1 MICEEVVGSGSAS
14 AAVRTPGVHRF
25 FFYPS
30 MQHLMKSGLSH
41 PATPLVHGAEILTIL
56 TSPSHLG
63 PYLYPRHPSRFS
75 LFHPSPQYGT
85 NCLASTCHSQYITEA
100 TRPEGA
106 QEEPKDM
113 LTALP
118 PLPET
123 SVSRASPVTPIP
135 KDPTP
140 HTEGRLLQGRYT
152 VPHKDF
158 SGNLISAGR
167 FSRTCPSSRREA
179 QCRELKK
186 KGGDPARERRL
197 RTGLRLSGA
206 QGSTE
211 IERGCRLCLAWKAA
225 TLGWVLRLGKACV
238 SEISGPDDLRSR
250 GYVILAGTRD

>member
-1 MICEEVVGSGSAS
+1 MELK
-14 AAVRTPGVHRF
+14 F
-25 FFYPS
+25 
-30 MQHLMKSGLSH
+30 
-41 PATPLVHGAEILTIL
+41 
-56 TSPSHLG
+56 SPSSPALHTLAHTCTLG
-63 PYLYPRHPSRFS
+63 IPAGSPSS
-75 LFHPSPQYGT
+75 TPSPQYGT

-167 FSRTCPSSRREA
+167 FSRACPSSRRERPSA
-179 QCRELKK
+179 E
-186 KGGDPARERRL
+186 
-197 RTGLRLSGA
+197 S
-206 QGSTE
+206 
-211 IERGCRLCLAWKAA
+211 
-225 TLGWVLRLGKACV
+225 
-238 SEISGPDDLRSR
+238 
-250 GYVILAGTRD
+250 